1 MICLFDLTIILCL
14 MDVRNPKIYALKK
27 KYQNSIQVMKHILE

>member
-27 KYQNSIQVMKHILE
+27 NTKIVYRS